1 MKMPCP
7 FAWLSKIFPDL
18 VAPHGM
24 PLTDRSEGS
33 AIALL
38 HGTGLD
44 WRTTLKELAA
54 RHGITERDR
63 RSVVP
68 LPPVT
73 TLSNEPLTF
82 YVPYTPEIENHP
94 VSYATATYL
103 AHDDAAKNHTE
114 IVAQIRLR
122 LGLGAPGTSA
132 TTLNEEWRFGRIVI
146 SATTWPPEKQ
156 LPGGQNALHEM
167 EPRLRFATTVNVQSS
182 LSYIFP
188 LADLAVDFDSPET
201 RVFDEV
207 DRPDVVASPF
217 GSLPVRVN
225 PPLLQERLRAGEW
238 RAWRHDGKGW
248 LGVSTPDTTALF
260 ERRFQPTL
268 HLTKLTPARGPGG
281 ASLRIETVGDW
292 GSAAIFQSARTDGLD
307 ALAEKLAPFWELPLS
322 TIREQ
327 DE

>member
-44 WRTTLKELAA
+44 WRTTLKELAV
-54 RHGITERDR
+54 RHGITERYG

-68 LPPVT
+68 LPPVM
-73 TLSNEPLTF
+73 TLSNDPLTF
-82 YVPYTPEIENHP
+82 YAPYTPEIENHP

-103 AHDDAAKNHTE
+103 AHDDAVKNHTE
-114 IVAQIRLR
+114 IVSQMRLR
-122 LGLGAPGTSA
+122 LGSGVPGTGA
-132 TTLNEEWRFGRIVI
+132 NTLHEEWRFGRIVV

-156 LPGGQNALHEM
+156 VPGGRNVLHEL
-167 EPRLRFATTVNVQSS
+167 EPRLRFATTLNVQSS

-188 LADLAVDFDSPET
+188 RADLAVVFDSSET
-201 RVFDEV
+201 RFLDTCN
-207 DRPDVVASPF
+207 RPDVVASPV

-225 PPLLQERLRAGEW
+225 PPLFQERIPGAEW
-238 RAWRHDGKGW
+238 RVWRHDGKGW
-248 LGVSTPDTTALF
+248 FGVSTADTTALF
-260 ERRFQPTL
+260 ERRTQSTL
-268 HLTKLTPARGPGG
+268 HLTKLSRARSSGG
-281 ASLRIETVGDW
+281 SSLRVETIGDW
-292 GSAAIFQSARTDGLD
+292 GSASIFQSERTDGLD
-307 ALAEKLAPFWELPLS
+307 ALAEELATFWELPLS
-322 TIREQ
+322 TIHDR